1 MKKGFLGLLA
11 LALLA
16 AGCAGSPA
24 PSGPA
29 AAAAPPAAETA
40 RLAEEGGDGVK
51 GALALSVD
59 GTAIAVTWADN
70 AAADALAG
78 LAAQGPVTVRMER
91 YGGFE
96 QVGALPQSIARDD
109 VQLDAAPGDIV
120 LYQGDS
126 LVLFYGRNTWA
137 YTRLGHIDGLSP
149 EELAGLLG
157 ADGVT
162 VTLSLVE

>member
-1 MKKGFLGLLA
+1 M
-11 LALLA
+11 
-16 AGCAGSPA
+16 
-24 PSGPA
+24 
-29 AAAAPPAAETA
+29 
-40 RLAEEGGDGVK
+40 
-51 GALALSVD
+51 
-59 GTAIAVTWADN
+59 
-70 AAADALAG
+70 
-78 LAAQGPVTVRMER
+78 TVRMER

>member
-16 AGCAGSPA
+16 AGCADGPA

-29 AAAAPPAAETA
+29 AAAAPPAAKTP
-40 RLAEEGGDGVK
+40 RLAEEGGDGGQ
-51 GALALSVD
+51 GALAVSV
-59 GTAIAVTWADN
+59 
-70 AAADALAG
+70 ADALAG